1 MHSLWSNFGNNN
13 MQGNAASTSA
23 CSQTVQ
29 FLLVV
34 HGKEQYTII
43 ILNLKKTCKNTL
55 QYSALN
61 LTSRIFMINEYML
74 HVTYVCKPK
83 ETISKDSLNTA
94 SKKPNINCT
103 VLI

>member
-1 MHSLWSNFGNNN
+1 

-34 HGKEQYTII
+34 HGKGQYTVR

-55 QYSALN
+55 LYSALN
-61 LTSRIFMINEYML
+61 LTSSTFMINEYICYM
-74 HVTYVCKPK
+74 
-83 ETISKDSLNTA
+83 
-94 SKKPNINCT
+94 
-103 VLI
+103 